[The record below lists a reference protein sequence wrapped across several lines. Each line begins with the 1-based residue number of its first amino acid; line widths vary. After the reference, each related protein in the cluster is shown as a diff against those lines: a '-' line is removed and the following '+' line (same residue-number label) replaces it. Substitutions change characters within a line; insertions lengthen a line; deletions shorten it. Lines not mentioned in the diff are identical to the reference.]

1 MYTAVA
7 APSST
12 QDDYDGGTASDNNH
26 VKVFYQCNLFSPQT
40 KKAIGGGRGR
50 QQKTPATTTTPNE
63 ESRRACTEMLTAFIG
78 ISDKLRINSMARQE
92 ELQRRRKRFID

>member
-12 QDDYDGGTASDNNH
+12 LDDDDGDGGTASDNNH

-40 KKAIGGGRGR
+40 KKAI
-50 QQKTPATTTTPNE
+50 
-63 ESRRACTEMLTAFIG
+63 
-78 ISDKLRINSMARQE
+78 
-92 ELQRRRKRFID
+92 